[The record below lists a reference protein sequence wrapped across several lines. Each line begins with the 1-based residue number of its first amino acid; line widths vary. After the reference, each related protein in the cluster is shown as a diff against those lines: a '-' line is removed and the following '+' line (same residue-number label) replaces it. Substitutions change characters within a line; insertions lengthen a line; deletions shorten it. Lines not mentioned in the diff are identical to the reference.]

1 MILNSGYLLI
11 AGLILLLV
19 IGKLGHN
26 KADVGCYPAY

>member
-19 IGKLGHN
+19 IGKLGQN
-26 KADVGCYPAY
+26 KAVVGCYPAY